1 VDCTRFSLRRF
12 GRPGCWVRTALPGH
26 LEGITP
32 AVPVFPHFDS
42 HTAVTDAVRNIPMVT
57 DLKDDPFAVI
67 SMGDRVRVDG
77 DDGTVKVIQGL
88 RS

>member
-1 VDCTRFSLRRF
+1 
-12 GRPGCWVRTALPGH
+12 LPGH

-32 AVPVFPHFDS
+32 AAPVFPYFDS
-42 HTAVTDAVRNIPMVT
+42 PTAVTDAVRNIPMVT

>member
-1 VDCTRFSLRRF
+1 
-12 GRPGCWVRTALPGH
+12 
-26 LEGITP
+26 
-32 AVPVFPHFDS
+32 
-42 HTAVTDAVRNIPMVT
+42 VTDAVRNIPMVT

-77 DDGTVKVIQGL
+77 DDGTVKLIQGL